1 MLIHAQRFIQAN
13 DLLLNW
19 TSRNIRARYQQSTL
33 GWLWAVVQPA
43 AQMAIFSFIFTRFV
57 PVDVGDIPYPIF
69 SYIAIVPWTLLSS
82 SVTDMSQSLVA
93 NMNLITKIYF
103 PREVLPVAAM
113 LARLMD
119 FGVAAG
125 LLVCLM
131 FVYQV
136 KPVFINL
143 LFLPVILII
152 QLLLIV
158 GLGLVTS
165 AANVFF
171 RDVQSLMTLGLQIWF
186 YASPIIYP
194 SDLVPENLR
203 SIYYLNP
210 MTGILEAYRDVLLN
224 GQLPGSYLVTSGIGS
239 VVIFILGFW
248 FFKRVEFQFADI
260 I

>member
-1 MLIHAQRFIQAN
+1 
-13 DLLLNW
+13 
-19 TSRNIRARYQQSTL
+19 
-33 GWLWAVVQPA
+33 
-43 AQMAIFSFIFTRFV
+43 
-57 PVDVGDIPYPIF
+57 
-69 SYIAIVPWTLLSS
+69 
-82 SVTDMSQSLVA
+82 
-93 NMNLITKIYF
+93 MNLITKIYF